1 MELGYIIDEKY
12 RRQGYAYE
20 ACQGIIQESAK
31 RGAVYL
37 HCRIKSGNKASV
49 NLAEKLGFQ
58 KIDYRLEDDGK
69 IWRSGAIP
77 VNGKG
82 RNKRLWRS

>member
-1 MELGYIIDEKY
+1 M
-12 RRQGYAYE
+12 
-20 ACQGIIQESAK
+20 IIQESAK

-58 KIDYRLEDDGK
+58 KIDYRLEDDGEDMEV
-69 IWRSGAIP
+69 WRYTC
-77 VNGKG
+77 
-82 RNKRLWRS
+82 